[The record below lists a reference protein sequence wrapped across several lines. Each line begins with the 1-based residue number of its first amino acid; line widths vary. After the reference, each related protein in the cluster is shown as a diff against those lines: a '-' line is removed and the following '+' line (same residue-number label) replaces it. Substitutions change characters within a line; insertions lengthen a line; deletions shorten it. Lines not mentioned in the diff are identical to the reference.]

1 MRALKS
7 RLRSVN
13 NKKFD
18 KEKKYLFID
27 YLSVV
32 LILLG
37 LTSLSC
43 NNDDRTIVSFS
54 FQQKDTFPS
63 FEVIFIKSDN
73 VYQLSSYSSKQKKMY
88 EISYLEDDFGIHII
102 QKDTKRKTAYSFSQY
117 GTTVLHEVFCPA
129 FFDYTSTLKRIFYIP
144 HRKQRL
150 VVYEFVCN
158 SRQREDSEF
167 MLYYLKE
174 HGFVALFNANFD
186 ALFRVKKILN
196 TNDTCISSNILF
208 VSNHIAD
215 SIETARE
222 QIFDNLGSKL
232 P

>member
-1 MRALKS
+1 MKS
-7 RLRSVN
+7 RSRN
-13 NKKFD
+13 MNYKKFV
-18 KEKKYLFID
+18 EAKKYLFID
-27 YLSVV
+27 YLSLV

-54 FQQKDTFPS
+54 FQQKDTVPS
-63 FEVIFIKSDN
+63 FEVVFIKSN
-73 VYQLSSYSSKQKKMY
+73 NAYQLSSYSSKKKKTY

-102 QKDTKRKTAYSFSQY
+102 QKDTKRKTAYSFSKLD
-117 GTTVLHEVFCPA
+117 TTVLHEVICPA
-129 FFDYTSTLKRIFYIP
+129 FFDYSSTLKRVFYIP
-144 HRKQRL
+144 HRQQRL

-158 SRQREDSEF
+158 SRQGEDSEF

-196 TNDTCISSNILF
+196 TNDTRISSNILF

-215 SIETARE
+215 SIETTRKLL
-222 QIFDNLGSKL
+222 FDNLGGKL